1 MGAAASTSVDGHKKL
16 SSSKGGGRQHF
27 IVGQSVYSWF
37 TLDLVAACHERVL
50 QAIAANK
57 QQNVTSYRAA
67 AAAEAKRLHIP
78 ITDPSGASL
87 ITRKQFMSVSPCCV
101 YTVVAAYAHF
111 VVVVWCVRC
120 LDTTETYSQ
129 STLASR

>member
-50 QAIAANK
+50 HAIAANK

-87 ITRKQFMSVSPCCV
+87 ITRKQFMSVSSCCV
-101 YTVVAAYAHF
+101 YTGMASDAHF
-111 VVVVWCVRC
+111 VVLLCAVCGA
-120 LDTTETYSQ
+120 
-129 STLASR
+129 STQQRHIHRVL